1 MNAIESR
8 RTGIL
13 RLRNL
18 QEVTEA
24 KGEEMAAERGR
35 FERLADPA
43 AAPKA
48 FTGFNLFPT
57 PPALAERVV
66 ELAEIS
72 GRMTVLEPSAG
83 TGNLIRAVLAAAPD
97 ARLTAVEIE
106 WNLAFHLQ
114 GQFGTVDVRNE
125 DFLKANPGKFDRIV
139 MNPPFQRGTDVK
151 HVRHAA
157 TMLAPG
163 GRLVSIVAAG
173 PWQRKQLGPIATQW
187 IDLPAGSFR
196 SEGTNV
202 AAAIAVID
210 AA

>member
-1 MNAIESR
+1 MNATESR

-13 RLRNL
+13 RLRHL

-24 KGEEMAAERGR
+24 KGEEMAVERGR

-43 AAPKA
+43 AAPKV

-66 ELAEIS
+66 DLAGIS

-83 TGNLIRAVLAAAPD
+83 TGNLIRAVLNAAPD
-97 ARLTAVEIE
+97 ARLTAVEIG

-173 PWQRKQLGPIATQW
+173 PWQRKQLGPIASRW

-196 SEGTNV
+196 CEGTEA
-202 AAAIAVID
+202 AAAIVVIE
-210 AA
+210 A